1 LAKNIA
7 LDEISTWRPN
17 WDYLAWKKIYY
28 GGFANKEVDDY
39 YNDIKPI
46 NLWVSKVTFS
56 STMSK

>member
-1 LAKNIA
+1 LAPTISDLAKNIA

-39 YNDIKPI
+39 NKKSLQSLNVD
-46 NLWVSKVTFS
+46 F
-56 STMSK
+56 